1 MNNFD
6 YDVVVIGGGPGGYNC
21 AIRAAQ
27 LGFKTACVEK
37 GNFGGTCLNVGCIPS
52 KALLESSGKYSLL
65 QKGWLEDFGLSLD
78 ANAVKFD
85 LAKVMESKNKIV
97 STLVG
102 GIGMLLTANGVTSVK
117 GFAEFIDKN
126 RIKVKDENGEKVISA
141 EYFIIAT
148 GSSVA
153 QLGNTEFDE
162 KVVISS
168 DSGINLQEVPKNL
181 VIIGAGVIGLELG
194 SVWSRFGAKVT
205 VLEYLDVAA
214 PTMDQDVSAEL
225 LKLLKKQGIEFRLGV
240 SVTKIENKGDKAIIY
255 FADKN
260 TKKEETLECDK
271 VMVSIGRKPNTA
283 GLGLEKVGV
292 KTNERGYII
301 NTDLQTNVENIYAIG
316 DVTTGPM
323 LAHKA
328 EEEGSLAVE
337 IIDLI
342 KKAKKEGRT
351 LKSKP
356 QIHHDIIPA
365 VIYTHPEAASIGK
378 TEREL
383 KAKGIKYNVGKVA
396 FAANG
401 RAKTM
406 RETDGFVKL
415 ICDEQNNKILGAHIV
430 HAYAGSMINELSA
443 YMAYEAS
450 PDDIVLT
457 VHTHP
462 DLNEVIRAA
471 ALDVLGR
478 PMASMPRK
486 KK

>member
-1 MNNFD
+1 MTNFD

-27 LGFKTACVEK
+27 LGFKTACIEK
-37 GNFGGTCLNVGCIPS
+37 GNLGGTCLNVGCIPS

-65 QKGWLEDFGLSLD
+65 QKGWLEEFGLSVD
-78 ANAVKFD
+78 QSAVKFD
-85 LAKVMESKNKIV
+85 LAKVMDSKNKIV
-97 STLVG
+97 STLCG
-102 GIGMLLTANGVTSVK
+102 GIGMLLSANGATHVK
-117 GFAEFIDKN
+117 GVAEFIDKN
-126 RIKVKDENGEKVISA
+126 NVKIKDESGEKKISA

-148 GSSVA
+148 GSSVM
-153 QLGNTEFDE
+153 QLGEAKFDE
-162 KVVISS
+162 KIVISS
-168 DSGINLQEVPKNL
+168 DSGINLTEMPKNL
-181 VIIGAGVIGLELG
+181 VIVGAGVIGLELG

-205 VLEYLDVAA
+205 VLEYLDVVA

-225 LKLLKKQGIEFRLGV
+225 LKLLKKQGVEFRLGV
-240 SVTKIENKGDKAIIY
+240 SVNKIENKGDKAIIH

-260 TKKEETLECDK
+260 TKKEETIECDK
-271 VMVSIGRKPNTA
+271 VMVSIGRKPNTV

-292 KTNERGYII
+292 KLNERGYVI
-301 NTDLQTNVENIYAIG
+301 NTDLQTNIENIYAIG

-342 KKAKKEGRT
+342 KKAKAKGKT
-351 LKSKP
+351 LKKKP
-356 QIHHDIIPA
+356 QLHHDIIPA

-378 TEREL
+378 TEQEL
-383 KAKGIKYNVGKVA
+383 KAKGIKYNVGKVS
-396 FAANG
+396 FGVNG
-401 RAKTM
+401 RAMTM
-406 RETDGFVKL
+406 REKDGFVKL
-415 ICDEQNNKILGAHIV
+415 ICDEHNNRILGAHIV

-457 VHTHP
+457 THTHP